1 MSMSPDRMD
10 QAIRPVAEPVID
22 LAHLDQYTL
31 GDRAL
36 QTELLQ
42 LFRAQLK
49 DQSDVL
55 KRCDSQSDW
64 ATACQTLKGAAR
76 AIGAV
81 QICQMAEALE
91 ITPYISSEDRETVLR
106 PLMSAAAVFEA
117 EVERY
122 L

>member
-42 LFRAQLK
+42 LFRVQLRE
-49 DQSDVL
+49 QSDVL
-55 KRCDSQSDW
+55 TRCDSQVDW
-64 ATACQTLKGAAR
+64 TTACHTLKGAAR

-81 QICQMAEALE
+81 QICQVAEALE
-91 ITPYISSEDRETVLR
+91 ITPSVLSEDRETVLR
-106 PLMSAAAVFEA
+106 PLMSVAAVFEA